1 MSLSLEPYFLI
12 IPQINVTFLNEVNEA
27 DIWILPQTEANIN
40 SAWGTP
46 TISKLPLNEKKEIS
60 LQENE
65 DVENRIINIVAG
77 YRYYSAS
84 NITLKEG
91 YTIIFKSETKE
102 YNGIQRKNEFIE
114 ILDRNGNSV
123 YINEDILINTSETQ

>member
-1 MSLSLEPYFLI
+1 MGYTNN
-12 IPQINVTFLNEVNEA
+12 Q
-27 DIWILPQTEANIN
+27 QT
-40 SAWGTP
+40 TL
-46 TISKLPLNEKKEIS
+46 KRKKKEIS